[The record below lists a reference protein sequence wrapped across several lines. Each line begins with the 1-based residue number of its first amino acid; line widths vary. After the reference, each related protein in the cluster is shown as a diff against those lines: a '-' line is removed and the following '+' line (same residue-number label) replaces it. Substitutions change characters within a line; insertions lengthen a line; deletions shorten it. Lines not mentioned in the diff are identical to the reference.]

1 MAYVY
6 ISRACADS
14 DFARAAAARLSAA
27 GLTARLGED
36 DQSWSETTD
45 RAIREAFAL
54 ITIVTPD
61 ARACEQMTYEWAFA
75 AGAGV
80 PVVPLVLRPAPL
92 PPRLSAL
99 RCFDFTDHSAQPWG
113 ALLSYLRRIEQQ
125 RIAGSVVLPPDAP
138 QVVRRAV
145 ENLDSSSADERRQAV
160 NTLDNNSHPAAL
172 DALREA
178 LAHSMQDVRHEA
190 LFRLARRDNF
200 RDPRA
205 VPALIAALRDGQ
217 PDVRAQA
224 VRVLGRIGGDAAIL
238 ALVDELDDRD
248 KRASAAAR
256 SALITLGIDTMARS
270 AVESILRTGSYAR
283 FAAAERSLRELGADL
298 RRALYDAL
306 DHDDPA
312 LRLAA
317 VNMVGASQRLEA
329 LPRLLRLLTSPETA
343 AAVMAVLRQWDPV
356 SLVPE
361 LLRLSLNERER
372 MRASTTPELPAMS
385 QVREARAA
393 RNGALAVEEET
404 APARAAVTSLP
415 ELARAALNALDRRAF
430 PALIAHLGHAD
441 GPVRQAAAAALFR
454 HGPAVIGDLQAALH
468 SERSPLAREYVA
480 RLLGHLR
487 DPRSVP
493 DLIAC
498 LDSGHARL
506 QERAAEALLEIDTEP
521 ARRAVEQWHERR
533 QLRR

>member
-1 MAYVY
+1 MTHVYV
-6 ISRACADS
+6 SHARADAA
-14 DFARAAAARLSAA
+14 FARAAAARLSAA
-27 GLTARLGED
+27 GLTARLSEA
-36 DQSWSETTD
+36 DQDGSEAAD

-54 ITIVTPD
+54 VTIVTPA
-61 ARACEQMTYEWAFA
+61 ARACEQITYEWAFA

-80 PVVPLVLRPAPL
+80 PIVPLLLRPAPL

-99 RCFDFTDHSAQPWG
+99 RCLDFTDASSQPWET
-113 ALLSYLRRIEQQ
+113 LLGYLRW
-125 RIAGSVVLPPDAP
+125 IAGRRPAGSIVVPPDAP

-145 ENLDSSSADERRQAV
+145 ENLDSSSADERRQAIS
-160 NTLDNNSHPAAL
+160 TLDSNSHPAAL
-172 DALREA
+172 AALREA

-190 LFRLARRDNF
+190 LFRLARRDSF

-224 VRVLGRIGGDAAIL
+224 VRVLGRIGDDPAIL
-238 ALVDELDDRD
+238 ALVNELDDRD
-248 KRASAAAR
+248 KRVSAAAR
-256 SALITLGIDTMARS
+256 SALVTLGIDTVARS

-283 FAAAERSLRELGADL
+283 FTAAERSLRELEADL
-298 RRALYDAL
+298 RRVLYDAL

-317 VNMVGASQRLEA
+317 VNLVGASQRLDA
-329 LPRLLRLLTSPETA
+329 LPRLLRLLASPETGPAVTA
-343 AAVMAVLRQWDPV
+343 ALRQWDPV

-372 MRASTTPELPAMS
+372 ARVSATLELPAMS
-385 QVREARAA
+385 RVRAGRAPH
-393 RNGALAVEEET
+393 NGASAVEEET
-404 APARAAVTSLP
+404 APAQPAASLP
-415 ELARAALNALDRRAF
+415 ELARVALNALDRRAF
-430 PALIAHLGHAD
+430 PVLIAHLGHAD
-441 GPVRQAAAAALFR
+441 DPVRQAAAAALFR
-454 HGPAVIGDLQAALH
+454 HGPDVIGDLQAALY
-468 SERSPLAREYVA
+468 SERSPLAREYVV

-498 LDSGHARL
+498 LDSGHPRL
-506 QERAAEALLEIDTEP
+506 QDRAVEALLEINTEP
-521 ARRAVEQWHERR
+521 ARRAVQQWHERQR
-533 QLRR
+533 LRR

>member
-1 MAYVY
+1 MTHVY
-6 ISRACADS
+6 ISHARADS
-14 DFARAAAARLSAA
+14 AFARAAAARLSAA
-27 GLTARLGED
+27 GLTAWLSEA

-54 ITIVTPD
+54 ITIVTPA

-99 RCFDFTDHSAQPWG
+99 RCLDFTDDSSQPWE
-113 ALLSYLRRIEQQ
+113 ALLSYLRRTEQ
-125 RIAGSVVLPPDAP
+125 RRPAGGIVLPPDAP

-145 ENLDSSSADERRQAV
+145 ENLDSSSADERRQAIS
-160 NTLDNNSHPAAL
+160 TLDSNSHPAAL

-205 VPALIAALRDGQ
+205 VPALITALRDGQ

-224 VRVLGRIGGDAAIL
+224 VRVLGRIGDDPAIL
-238 ALVDELDDRD
+238 ALVSELDDRD
-248 KRASAAAR
+248 KRVSAAAR
-256 SALITLGIDTMARS
+256 SALVTLGIDTVARS

-283 FAAAERSLRELGADL
+283 FAAAEQSLRELGADL
-298 RRALYDAL
+298 RRVLYNAL

-317 VNMVGASQRLEA
+317 VNMVGASQRLDA
-329 LPRLLRLLTSPETA
+329 LPRLLRLLASPETA
-343 AAVMAVLRQWDPV
+343 PAVTAVLRQWDPV

-372 MRASTTPELPAMS
+372 TRMSTTLELPAMS
-385 QVREARAA
+385 RVRAARAA
-393 RNGALAVEEET
+393 QNGAPAVEEET
-404 APARAAVTSLP
+404 APVQAAASLP

-454 HGPAVIGDLQAALH
+454 HGPAVIGDLQAALY
-468 SERSPLAREYVA
+468 SERSPLAREYVV
-480 RLLGHLR
+480 RLLGYLR

-506 QERAAEALLEIDTEP
+506 QERAAEALLEINTDP
-521 ARRAVEQWHERR
+521 ARRAVEQWHERQR
-533 QLRR
+533 LRR